1 MLLLLWT
8 LTIIQ
13 PLAAGHEIANRLSRS
28 RDAILACEFGQAWS
42 SMRAVF
48 SQLLLSSY
56 VRFES
61 LCQQGD
67 TRTDRHS
74 RRSSCCA

>member
-56 VRFES
+56 VRLENAAS
-61 LCQQGD
+61 AG
-67 TRTDRHS
+67 RHVY
-74 RRSSCCA
+74 